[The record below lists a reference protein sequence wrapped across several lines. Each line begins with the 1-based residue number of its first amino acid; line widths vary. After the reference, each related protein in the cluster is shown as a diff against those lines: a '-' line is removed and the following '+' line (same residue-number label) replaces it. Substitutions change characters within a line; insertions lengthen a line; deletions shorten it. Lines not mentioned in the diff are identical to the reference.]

1 MNYNDLPV
9 FYKKLDENYNV
20 VNGGFESA
28 TYTNVDSNFV
38 LVLILHDID
47 GLIIKK
53 VFHQS

>member
-38 LVLILHDID
+38 FSSDFVGADSI
-47 GLIIKK
+47 
-53 VFHQS
+53 SAR